1 MEKWEKYFF
10 QPKSINDILGD
21 AAVFIDTNV
30 LLSAYQWREVTV
42 NEVISVMQ
50 ILNQEGKLKIP
61 LQVIKEFARNRPK
74 EIIKRINELEEAI
87 SKLQRPSALTQRVPM
102 LAGLEIYEKVKEL
115 QDSYADGLK
124 NYKEGLVELRDEL
137 KKLFYEDHILS
148 QFQDIFRTAFFNPE
162 EIKDEAELI
171 KDAEKRFKNQQPP
184 GYKDSSKE
192 DNSAGDYIIWANM
205 LELKQDVIFVSNE
218 KKPDW
223 VYTDK
228 HKNTI
233 SVRRE
238 LTEEFFERS
247 GGHTFGYL
255 SPKDLITLL
264 RPNVSEEVKEDL
276 ALNIERS
283 PEGHDDI
290 YDEIMSSLIFEE
302 QVAKIIFEEDP
313 LSIAKAIGSESEYL
327 PYARA
332 IVEEINDVIKNGGL
346 LMVPQIIDIIHN
358 VFKRFL
364 DERLAGP
371 KDRYRATAVK
381 VWALVAMNSSKGRL
395 QFL

>member
-50 ILNQEGKLKIP
+50 ILNQEGRLKIP
-61 LQVIKEFARNRPK
+61 LQVIKEFAKNRPK
-74 EIIKRINELEEAI
+74 EIVKRINELEEAI
-87 SKLQRPSALTQRVPM
+87 SKLQKPSALTQRVPM

-148 QFQDIFRTAFFNPE
+148 QFQDIFRIAFFNPE

-228 HKNTI
+228 HKNAI

-238 LTEEFFERS
+238 LTEEFYESS
-247 GGHTFGYL
+247 GGHTFGFI
-255 SPKDLITLL
+255 SPKELITLL
-264 RPNVSEEVKEDL
+264 KPSVSEEVKKDL
-276 ALNIERS
+276 ESSIVISQSQGNYTKRVIPIE
-283 PEGHDDI
+283 EKICDI
-290 YDEIMSSLIFEE
+290 LWEL
-302 QVAKIIFEEDP
+302 DP
-313 LSIAKAIGSESEYL
+313 LG
-327 PYARA
+327 
-332 IVEEINDVIKNGGL
+332 
-346 LMVPQIIDIIHN
+346 
-358 VFKRFL
+358 
-364 DERLAGP
+364 LAGP
-371 KDRYRATAVK
+371 ASDMEEYLSQALAIVAYIESREEKPGFAQLVSAVQEVFMLYSNQQIKDTTCYRAVSRILGILDGENK
-381 VWALVAMNSSKGRL
+381 RL
-395 QFL
+395 LYT

>member
-50 ILNQEGKLKIP
+50 ILNQEGRLKIP

-74 EIIKRINELEEAI
+74 EIVKRINELEEAI
-87 SKLQRPSALTQRVPM
+87 SKLQKPSALTQRVPM

-148 QFQDIFRTAFFNPE
+148 QFQDIFRTAFFHPE

-238 LTEEFFERS
+238 LTEEFFESS

-255 SPKDLITLL
+255 SPKELITLL
-264 RPNVSEEVKEDL
+264 KPNVSEEVKVDL
-276 ALNIERS
+276 ES
-283 PEGHDDI
+283 PLQLV
-290 YDEIMSSLIFEE
+290 SSNYKEFKKDVHLIKAI
-302 QVAKIIFEEDP
+302 AKILYEEDP
-313 LSIAKAIGSESEYL
+313 MRLGLINDKLEYINE
-327 PYARA
+327 AETIVDQ
-332 IVEEINDVIKNGGL
+332 IVEAMDNTNTERESL
-346 LMVPQIIDIIHN
+346 LEIIHSTFVYYFN
-358 VFKRFL
+358 G
-364 DERLAGP
+364 DLAGP
-371 KDRYRATAVK
+371 STRYGGICLRVWELLSDDVK
-381 VWALVAMNSSKGRL
+381 CELKIY
-395 QFL
+395 